1 MPPCHYHTYHF
12 LSCAHVTH
20 PPRVDA
26 EFSAKAKIQM
36 LTDGTTAVVAVIHD
50 GKIFVGNGIYV
61 PVAAMCI
68 QSITQ

>member
-1 MPPCHYHTYHF
+1 MTN
-12 LSCAHVTH
+12 L
-20 PPRVDA
+20 PRVDA

-61 PVAAMCI
+61 PAAAM
-68 QSITQ
+68 